1 MWCTNLMANPRQEN
15 ILFNIADSEA
25 SKQIVAI
32 SFDASR
38 FESEHSEY
46 VRCNYVYLKYFY
58 QTL

>member
-46 VRCNYVYLKYFY
+46 VHVVF
-58 QTL
+58 T